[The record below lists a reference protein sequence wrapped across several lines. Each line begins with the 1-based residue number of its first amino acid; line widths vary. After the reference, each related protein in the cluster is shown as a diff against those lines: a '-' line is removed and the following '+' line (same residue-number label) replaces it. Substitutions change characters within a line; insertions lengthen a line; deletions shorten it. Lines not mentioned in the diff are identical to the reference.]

1 MNNKE
6 FDVST
11 VIGFKSK
18 DKFYAIDFILT
29 KQD

>member
-1 MNNKE
+1 MNNKD

-18 DKFYAIDFILT
+18 EKFYAIDFILT
-29 KQD
+29 K